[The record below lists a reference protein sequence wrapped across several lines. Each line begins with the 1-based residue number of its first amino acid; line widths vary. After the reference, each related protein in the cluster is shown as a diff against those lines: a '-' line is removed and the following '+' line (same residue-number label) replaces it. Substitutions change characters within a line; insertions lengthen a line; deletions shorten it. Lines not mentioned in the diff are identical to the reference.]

1 MSDNSLINEDTKL
14 EKVLNL
20 HSDFPPPTY
29 EEWRT
34 AAEAGLKGVP
44 FEKALVTSTYE
55 GINLQPIYCKKDI
68 AHLSHLEEKPG
79 FAYYIRGTRV
89 EGFPGHSW
97 EICQAL
103 KYSLPEEFNR
113 AVKHDLQK
121 GQTAVYLVP
130 DKATRMGLDAD
141 EAITGDVG
149 ADGVS
154 LSTLGEVAKALQ
166 DIELEKHPIHVEAGF
181 QALPMLAALAALL
194 QSENKP
200 LDEIKGSIDADPLGF
215 LAATGQ
221 LPTTWKVLCSRMAA
235 ATGWAVRNMPLL
247 KTIGVSGVPY
257 HNAGASAVQELGFV
271 LATAVEYIDRLRDE
285 GQTIDQ
291 IAGSMRFTFAI
302 GPFFFME
309 TAKLRAARMLWAKI
323 VEMYGGGKES
333 QKMTVHGVTSY
344 YNQTQYDPHVN
355 MLRTTTET
363 FSAVVGGVDS
373 LQTNPFDETLG
384 SPDEFSR
391 RAARN
396 TQIVLN
402 EEAHLGQL
410 IDPAGGSYYV
420 EQLTAEVAQK
430 AWVLFQEIEKHGGML
445 NALRE
450 GFPQNEIE
458 AVAEQRRKDLAKRKT
473 IIVGTN
479 FFADVKEKKPGTRTP
494 NYEQIYKLRIQ
505 QLKEQEEALTGEVHG
520 KLCATLPCVAGGCGD
535 EIVQAAIDTL
545 TTGGSLGMLSGAWK
559 TVAKA
564 PITIKPL
571 HLHRAAEIFEQLRDA
586 VAAFEAK
593 TGGKPKLF
601 LATMGPLSQHKARAD
616 FSRGFFEVG
625 GFDVIYPAGF
635 ETPRAAVDA
644 ALDSGTPVVVICST
658 DETYPELVP
667 PITKG
672 LKVKNPG
679 IQVVL
684 AGYPKDQVEAH
695 KQTGVDAFIYMG
707 ADAVAVL
714 SDLLKKIGV
723 LS

>member
-1 MSDNSLINEDTKL
+1 MSDNSQINVETKL
-14 EKVLNL
+14 ETVLNL
-20 HSDFPPPTY
+20 HGDFPPPTY
-29 EEWRT
+29 EEWR
-34 AAEAGLKGVP
+34 AAVETGLKGVP
-44 FEKALVTSTYE
+44 FENALVTPTYE
-55 GINLQPIYCKKDI
+55 GINLQPIYCQKDI
-68 AHLSHLEEKPG
+68 AHLPHLEEKPG
-79 FAYYIRGTRV
+79 FGYYSRGARI
-89 EGFPGHSW
+89 EGFPGQPW
-97 EICQAL
+97 EICQAI

-130 DKATRMGLDAD
+130 DIATRMGLDAD
-141 EAITGDVG
+141 EAEIGNVG

-166 DIELEKHPIHVEAGF
+166 DIDLGKYPIHVEAGF

-194 QSENKP
+194 RSENKP
-200 LDEIKGSIDADPLGF
+200 PDQIKGSIDADPLGF
-215 LAATGQ
+215 LAANGQ
-221 LPTTWKVLCSRMAA
+221 LPATWKVLCSRMAA
-235 ATGWAVRNMPLL
+235 ATGWAAANMPLM
-247 KTIGVSGVPY
+247 KTIGIGGVPY
-257 HNAGASAVQELGFV
+257 HNAGAGAVQELGFV
-271 LATAVEYIDRLRDE
+271 LATAVEYIDRLREE
-285 GQTIDQ
+285 GLTIDQ
-291 IAGSMRFTFAI
+291 IAGSMRFTFAV

-309 TAKLRAARMLWAKI
+309 IAKLRAGRMLWAKI
-323 VEMYGGGKES
+323 VESYGGGRES

-344 YNQTQYDPHVN
+344 YNQTQYDPYVN

-384 SPDEFSR
+384 LPDEFSR

-420 EQLTAEVAQK
+420 EQLTAEVGQK
-430 AWVLFQEIEKHGGML
+430 AWALFREIEKRGGML
-445 NALRE
+445 KALQD
-450 GFPQNEIE
+450 GFPQTEIE
-458 AVAEQRRKDLAKRKT
+458 AVAEQRRKDLAKRKA

-479 FFADVKEKKPGTRTP
+479 SFADVKEKKPGPRTP
-494 NYEQIYKLRIQ
+494 DYEQIYKLRIQ
-505 QLKEQEEALTGEVHG
+505 QLKEQEEAPAGAVHA
-520 KLCATLPCVAGGCGD
+520 KPCDTLPCIAGGCGD
-535 EIVQAAIDTL
+535 EIVQAAIDAM

-559 TVAKA
+559 IGVKT
-564 PITIKPL
+564 PINIKPL
-571 HLHRAAEIFEQLRDA
+571 RFHRAAEIFEALRDA
-586 VAAFEAK
+586 VAAYEAK
-593 TGGKPKLF
+593 TGAKPKLF
-601 LATMGPLSQHKARAD
+601 LATMGPLSRHKARAD

-625 GFDVIYPAGF
+625 GFDVIYPDGF

-644 ALDSGTPVVVICST
+644 ALESGAPVVVICAT

-667 PITKG
+667 PITME
-672 LKVKNPG
+672 LKEKNPG

-684 AGYPKDQVEAH
+684 AGYPKDQAEAY
-695 KQTGVDAFIYMG
+695 KQAGVDAFIYMG
-707 ADAVAVL
+707 ADAVAIL